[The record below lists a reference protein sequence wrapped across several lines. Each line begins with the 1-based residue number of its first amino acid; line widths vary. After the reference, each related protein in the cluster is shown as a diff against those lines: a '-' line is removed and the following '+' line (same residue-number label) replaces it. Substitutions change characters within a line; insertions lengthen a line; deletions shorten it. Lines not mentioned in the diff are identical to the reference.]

1 MPKDNRD
8 FFKTKKIWS
17 EVKDELLG
25 CYLVPYFNK
34 ILSMG
39 HPILYVDCFAGKG
52 RFDDGK
58 NGSPLTAL
66 QSLEKSITA
75 YHGRVPMPDVLMSFI
90 ELNYASDLT
99 NNLIGQSAGKCQV
112 ISGRFEDNIIPLL
125 RKSISQ
131 YRQLNVF
138 LYVDP
143 YGVKVLNANLF
154 DSVATAFRTAEL
166 LINLN
171 SFGFIREACRV
182 KKISFRESANE
193 VFSDLEEYDSSILE
207 SMQELDNVAGG
218 SYWQEVID
226 KYGRGEIDCYDAEKE
241 FSRLYKERLRKNY
254 TYVLDMPIRL
264 KAGQHPKYRMVH
276 ATNHPDGCI
285 LMADNIA
292 KRTDRLVI
300 EIQSGGQMSLLQQT
314 AENEM
319 SSEDIL
325 MEKMRELLEN
335 TPSFIRLNQLLAD
348 FYNQYGV
355 LCDLSHLSSGRSG
368 SILKTLEKSGYIE
381 VQRQPAYTEK
391 GTATTFWQEHQGK
404 TISLRKRRELL
415 WTL

>member
-17 EVKDELLG
+17 EVKDDLLG

-66 QSLEKSITA
+66 QSLEKSIAA
-75 YHGRVPMPDVLMSFI
+75 YHGRLPIPNVLMKFI
-90 ELNYASDLT
+90 ELNYADDLMK
-99 NNLIGQSAGKCQV
+99 NLAGQSAGRCQV
-112 ISGRFEDNIIPLL
+112 INGRFEDNIIPLL
-125 RKSISQ
+125 QRSISQ

-154 DSVATAFRTAEL
+154 DSVATAFKTAEL

-182 KKISFRESANE
+182 KKISFRERESE
-193 VFSDLEEYDSSILE
+193 IFSDLEEYDSSILE
-207 SMQELDNVAGG
+207 SVQELNNVAGG
-218 SYWQEVID
+218 TYWQEVID

-241 FSRLYKERLRKNY
+241 FSRLYKERLRGNY
-254 TYVLDMPIRL
+254 NYVLDMPIRL
-264 KAGQHPKYRMVH
+264 KPGQHPKYRMVH

-292 KRTDRLVI
+292 KRADRLVI

-314 AENEM
+314 AENEII
-319 SSEDIL
+319 SEETL
-325 MEKMRELLEN
+325 MEKMKELLEN

>member
-39 HPILYVDCFAGKG
+39 NPILYVDCFAGKG
-52 RFDDGK
+52 KFDDGK

-66 QSLEKSITA
+66 QSLDRSTA
-75 YHGRVPMPDVLMSFI
+75 VYRGRLPMPSVFMKYI
-90 ELNYASDLT
+90 ELNHAADLIS
-99 NNLIGQSAGKCQV
+99 NLPEHSIGRCEV
-112 ISGRFEDNIIPLL
+112 ISGKFEDNIIPLL
-125 RKSISQ
+125 RRHISQ
-131 YRQLNVF
+131 YQRLNVF

-143 YGVKVLNANLF
+143 YGVKVLNAKLF

-182 KKISFRESANE
+182 KKISFRERESE
-193 VFSDLEEYDSSILE
+193 VFSDLEEYDSSTME
-207 SMQELDNVAGG
+207 SFQDLDNIAGG
-218 SYWQEVID
+218 SYWQEIID

-264 KAGQHPKYRMVH
+264 KPGQHPKYRMVH

-314 AENEM
+314 AENEII
-319 SSEDIL
+319 SEEIL
-325 MEKMRELLEN
+325 MEKMEELLEN
-335 TPSFIRLNQLLAD
+335 TPSFTRLNQLLAN

-355 LCDLSHLSSGRSG
+355 LCDLSRLSSGRSG
-368 SILKTLEKSGYIE
+368 SILKTLEKSGYID

-391 GTATTFWQEHQGK
+391 GTATTFWQEQHRK
-404 TISLRKRRELL
+404 TISLRKRR
-415 WTL
+415 

>member
-39 HPILYVDCFAGKG
+39 NPILYVDCFAGKG
-52 RFDDGK
+52 KFDDGK

-182 KKISFRESANE
+182 KKISFRERESE
-193 VFSDLEEYDSSILE
+193 IFSDLEEYDSSILE
-207 SMQELDNVAGG
+207 SVQELNNVAGG
-218 SYWQEVID
+218 TYWQEVID

-241 FSRLYKERLRKNY
+241 FSRLYKERLRENY
-254 TYVLDMPIRL
+254 NYVL
-264 KAGQHPKYRMVH
+264 
-276 ATNHPDGCI
+276 
-285 LMADNIA
+285 
-292 KRTDRLVI
+292 

-314 AENEM
+314 AENEII
-319 SSEDIL
+319 SEETL
-325 MEKMRELLEN
+325 MEKMKELLEN